1 MVVELNKLFKRGTA
15 NVWLGSASLHNFSK
29 LIKSP
34 LTWALYA
41 KMNQPYRVRI
51 KTKVKVR
58 LALILILFIVFGSIS
73 INYILQ
79 LDFGITPKEVK
90 YGRKYQLEA
99 LKIGG
104 GGSYRG
110 STLYTVGR
118 FKLPN
123 GKIVSAKVFLISHN
137 KLYCVSEVL
146 VNGKVKSYLTLP
158 PQHCV

>member
-1 MVVELNKLFKRGTA
+1 
-15 NVWLGSASLHNFSK
+15 
-29 LIKSP
+29 
-34 LTWALYA
+34 
-41 KMNQPYRVRI
+41 MNQPYRVRI

-58 LALILILFIVFGSIS
+58 IALILILSILIGAIA

-99 LKIGG
+99 LNIGVGG
-104 GGSYRG
+104 GYRG
-110 STLYTVGR
+110 GTTYPVGS

-123 GKIVSAKVFLISHN
+123 GKIVGARIFLISHN

-146 VNGKVKSYLTLP
+146 VNGKVKSYLTMP
-158 PQHCV
+158 PEKCV